1 MKTNLTYDLT
11 LQVVTP
17 VHIGAGTDKKWIK
30 GFDYFRDN
38 DGNIKVYDINQ
49 LKAVDKETID
59 FITSKILPTDKNS
72 NPIREILSNRK
83 INISPLLSF
92 KHTREPQEIFS
103 HIRNGLYI
111 PYIPGSS
118 IKGAIRSAILGY
130 LYQNNDEIKRLNLT
144 KLDDEVFGDIENS
157 IMRFLQVTD
166 AYFKNEAIK
175 LYDTKIY
182 SLSSNYTGAWKHQRK
197 GSRNRFDDKDFVS
210 TYECIDIHQKSTFRI
225 NITEQIIKLLK
236 NKKHRNTE
244 KVIVP
249 SNYTDPLKEIF
260 RMINEQTQSY
270 LDKEINFFEKHK
282 GDKYD
287 IILNQYR
294 SLKNIVDDF
303 INNKNPKALLHLG
316 SGSGFHGITGDWQ
329 FNTHIINGINN
340 NKGRNENRGQ
350 INGKD
355 AAKTRRLIFKET
367 DDDEYVFTP
376 FGFIVLSLNNEALPQ
391 KTYFETFE
399 SIDNNY
405 SPQSNN
411 SNFKKKTTENYQQ
424 PTDEIEIYNQ
434 HTQECTTIEK
444 LSEIASNKYVWAE
457 LVSIEK
463 NNSKAK
469 VVLEGEEMIC
479 QIHGKLVKYL
489 NIGQKI
495 KAKITSFKDNKINS
509 LSINI
514 Y

>member
-182 SLSSNYTGAWKHQRK
+182 SLSSNYTGAWKHRRK
-197 GSRNRFDDKDFVS
+197 GSQNRFDDKGFVS

-260 RMINEQTQSY
+260 RMINKQTKSY
-270 LDKEINFFEKHK
+270 LEKEIDYFNNHK
-282 GDKYD
+282 GDKHG

-294 SLKNIVDDF
+294 SLKDIVDSF
-303 INNKNPKALLHLG
+303 IYNNNHKALLHLG

-329 FNTHIINGINN
+329 FDTHCINYIRNDRSHRGLINN
-340 NKGRNENRGQ
+340 KE
-350 INGKD
+350 
-355 AAKTRRLIFKET
+355 AAKTRRLIFKKT

-376 FGFIVLSLNNEALPQ
+376 FGFIVLSLNNESLNEI
-391 KTYFETFE
+391 KTYFETLE
-399 SIDNNY
+399 SNDNIF
-405 SPQSNN
+405 SPQSY
-411 SNFKKKTTENYQQ
+411 KKDKKQTTDNYHK
-424 PTDEIEIYNQ
+424 PTDVIKIYNQ
-434 HTQECTTIEK
+434 HTQEYTTIEK
-444 LSEIASNKYVWAE
+444 LSEIAKNKYVWAE
-457 LVSIEK
+457 TVSIEK

>member
-17 VHIGAGTDKKWIK
+17 VHIGAGTDKKRIK

-182 SLSSNYTGAWKHQRK
+182 SLSSNYTGAWKHKRK
-197 GSRNRFDDKDFVS
+197 GSQNRFDDKGFVS

-260 RMINEQTQSY
+260 RMINEQTQAY
-270 LDKEINFFEKHK
+270 FDK
-282 GDKYD
+282 
-287 IILNQYR
+287 
-294 SLKNIVDDF
+294 
-303 INNKNPKALLHLG
+303 
-316 SGSGFHGITGDWQ
+316 
-329 FNTHIINGINN
+329 
-340 NKGRNENRGQ
+340 
-350 INGKD
+350 
-355 AAKTRRLIFKET
+355 
-367 DDDEYVFTP
+367 
-376 FGFIVLSLNNEALPQ
+376 
-391 KTYFETFE
+391 
-399 SIDNNY
+399 
-405 SPQSNN
+405 
-411 SNFKKKTTENYQQ
+411 
-424 PTDEIEIYNQ
+424 
-434 HTQECTTIEK
+434 
-444 LSEIASNKYVWAE
+444 
-457 LVSIEK
+457 
-463 NNSKAK
+463 
-469 VVLEGEEMIC
+469 
-479 QIHGKLVKYL
+479 
-489 NIGQKI
+489 
-495 KAKITSFKDNKINS
+495 
-509 LSINI
+509 
-514 Y
+514 